1 MMNIDTIKTSLAD
14 RNLQVVA
21 KATGI
26 NPHTLYRLM
35 QGKTKPNQATLKL
48 IAAYLAQA

>member
-1 MMNIDTIKTSLAD
+1 MIDVDTLKAALAD
-14 RNLQVVA
+14 RNLQVIA
-21 KATGI
+21 KATGL

-35 QGKTKPNQATLKL
+35 KGKTKPNQATLKL

>member
-1 MMNIDTIKTSLAD
+1 MITVYNIKTALAD
-14 RNLQVVA
+14 RNLQAVA
-21 KATGI
+21 RATGI
-26 NPHTLYRLM
+26 NAATLYRLV